1 MFWLVLQNEH
11 HLSNHSSDIHP
22 DSTQVNRMVERK
34 SRSHFHALSIQQE
47 EPQLLM
53 QPDADHM
60 RYLNHLARS
69 YPSVEAVAEAMINL
83 QAQLNLPKG
92 TEHFISDIH
101 GEFDAF
107 CKVVSHASGAIKR
120 RIAEIFS
127 DTLSDAEKVNL
138 GALIYTPETM
148 LGVMLPVA
156 GEKRQWYRDTLLRLI
171 RVLRSVSSK
180 YPRAKVRQLIEGR
193 FEALVEEL
201 LYEQEQSA
209 DKCDYYQDLIETI
222 ITTGH
227 AKALI
232 VVMAKAIQCLA
243 IDHLHVVGDIY
254 DRGPGAHLILDR
266 LMAYHS
272 VDIQWGN
279 HDIMWMG
286 AAGGSEACMANVIR
300 ISLHHGNMETLEN
313 GYAVSL
319 LPLASFAIDTYGND
333 PCERFMP
340 QGFNPSNDSEGERRL
355 MGRMH
360 KAITMIQFKLEAR
373 IIRRRPEYGFEDRL
387 LLDKIDFEQ
396 GTVRI
401 DKAIYPLRD
410 TRFQT
415 VAPDD
420 PYALTPAEDHVV
432 ARLKSA
438 FLNSEKLQKHVR
450 FLFAKGS
457 IYKTYNGNLLY
468 HGCLPMN
475 DDGTFKSLQLNHDG
489 YAGKALME
497 KMHRLARQGFFT
509 ADDPVKKQAGL
520 DAMWYLWCGPCSPL
534 FGKEKMATFER
545 YFIED
550 PSTHKEP
557 RNIYYTLR
565 DDEATVRRIIETFGL
580 NPDSGHIINGHVPV
594 IVKKKERPLKAGDK
608 LIVIDGGFSPA
619 YQKKTGIAGYT
630 LVYNSRGLL
639 LATHQRHEKGA
650 SADMNVHDID
660 CTTEIIEKRHHR
672 IRIKDTDMGR
682 EIQRRIGELTALHD
696 AYRNGSIDLER
707 A

>member
-1 MFWLVLQNEH
+1 MDPL
-11 HLSNHSSDIHP
+11 P
-22 DSTQVNRMVERK
+22 DHTN
-34 SRSHFHALSIQQE
+34 
-47 EPQLLM
+47 
-53 QPDADHM
+53 
-60 RYLNHLARS
+60 YLNQLAKS
-69 YPSVEAVAEAMINL
+69 YPSVEAVAEAIINL

-127 DTLSDAEKVNL
+127 ETLSDAEKVNL

-148 LGVMLPVA
+148 LGVMVPVA
-156 GEKRQWYRDTLLRLI
+156 DEQRQWYRDTLLRLI
-171 RVLRSVSSK
+171 RVLRSVASK
-180 YPRAKVRQLIEGR
+180 YPHAKVRQLIEGR

-209 DKCDYYQDLIETI
+209 DKCDYYQGLIETI

-227 AKALI
+227 ANALI
-232 VVMAKAIQCLA
+232 VVITQAIQCLA

-254 DRGPGAHLILDR
+254 DRGPDAHRILDR

-279 HDIMWMG
+279 HDIIWMG
-286 AAGGSEACMANVIR
+286 AAGGSAACMANVIR
-300 ISLHHGNMETLEN
+300 ISLRHGNMETLEN

-319 LPLASFAIDTYGND
+319 LPLASFAIETYAND

-340 QGFNPSNDSEGERRL
+340 QGFNPSDDSAGERRL
-355 MGRMH
+355 MAQMH
-360 KAITMIQFKLEAR
+360 KAITIIQFKLEAQ
-373 IIRRRPEYGFEDRL
+373 IIRRRPEYGLENRL

-396 GTVRI
+396 GTVRVGER
-401 DKAIYPLRD
+401 IYPLLD

-415 VAPDD
+415 VAPHD
-420 PYALTPAEDHVV
+420 PFALTPSENHVV
-432 ARLKSA
+432 ARLKLA
-438 FLNSEKLQKHVR
+438 FLNSEKLQQHVR

-475 DDGTFKSLQLNHDG
+475 GDGSFKSLCLLHTE

-497 KMHRLARQGFFT
+497 KSHRLARQGFFLT
-509 ADDPVKKQAGL
+509 DDATKKQAGL

-534 FGKEKMATFER
+534 FGKEKMATFEN

-580 NPDSGHIINGHVPV
+580 NPEDGHIVNGHVPV
-594 IVKKKERPLKAGDK
+594 IVKKMERPLKAGGR

-630 LVYNSRGLL
+630 LVYNSWGLL
-639 LATHQRHEKGA
+639 LSTHQGRAA
-650 SADMNVHDID
+650 SPAADMDIHDID
-660 CTTEIIEKRHHR
+660 CTTEIIENRHHR
-672 IRIKDTDMGR
+672 IRIRDTDLGR
-682 EIQRRIGELTALHD
+682 EIQHRIEALTALHD
-696 AYRNGSIDLER
+696 AYRKGVIVLDGHLR
-707 A
+707 TGQ

>member
-1 MFWLVLQNEH
+1 MALLPD
-11 HLSNHSSDIHP
+11 HL
-22 DSTQVNRMVERK
+22 
-34 SRSHFHALSIQQE
+34 
-47 EPQLLM
+47 
-53 QPDADHM
+53 
-60 RYLNHLARS
+60 RYLIHLAKS
-69 YPSVEAVAEAMINL
+69 YPSVEAVAEAIINL
-83 QAQLNLPKG
+83 QAQLDLPKG

-101 GEFDAF
+101 GEFDSF

-120 RIAEIFS
+120 KIAEIFN
-127 DTLSDAEKVNL
+127 DTLSESEKVNL
-138 GALIYTPETM
+138 GALIYTPEAM
-148 LGVMLPVA
+148 LGIMLPA
-156 GEKRQWYRDTLLRLI
+156 FDEQRQWYRETLLRLI
-171 RVLRSVSSK
+171 QVLRAVSSK
-180 YPRAKVRQLIEGR
+180 YPRAKVRQLIEGQ

-201 LYEQEQSA
+201 LYEQEQLT
-209 DKCDYYQDLIETI
+209 DKCDYYHCLLETI

-232 VVMAKAIQCLA
+232 VVITKAIQCLA

-279 HDIMWMG
+279 HDILWMG

-300 ISLHHGNMETLEN
+300 ISLRHGNMQTLEN

-319 LPLASFAIDTYGND
+319 LPLVSFAIETYAND
-333 PCERFMP
+333 PCDLFLP
-340 QGFNPSNDSEGERRL
+340 QGFNQSDDSEGECRL
-355 MGRMH
+355 MAQMH
-360 KAITMIQFKLEAR
+360 KAITIIQLKLEAQ
-373 IIRRRPEYGFEDRL
+373 IIKRRPEYGLENRL

-396 GTVRI
+396 GTVRV
-401 DKAIYPLRD
+401 DERIYPLLD

-415 VAPDD
+415 VAPND
-420 PYALTPAEDHVV
+420 PYALTPSEHHVV
-432 ARLKSA
+432 ARLKLA
-438 FLNSEKLQKHVR
+438 FSNSEKLQQHTR

-475 DDGTFKSLQLNHDG
+475 GDGSFKSLRIDHTE

-497 KMHRLARQGFFT
+497 KLHRLARQGFFPT
-509 ADDPVKKQAGL
+509 EDATKKQAGL
-520 DAMWYLWCGPCSPL
+520 DAMWYLWCGSCSPL
-534 FGKEKMATFER
+534 FGKEKMATFEN
-545 YFIED
+545 YFVED

-580 NPDSGHIINGHVPV
+580 NPDGGHIINGHVPV
-594 IVKKKERPLKAGDK
+594 IVKKKERPLKAGGK

-630 LVYNSRGLL
+630 LVYNSWGLL
-639 LATHQRHEKGA
+639 LATHQSRKA
-650 SADMNVHDID
+650 RPAADVDIHDID
-660 CTTEIIEKRHHR
+660 CTTEIIENRHHR
-672 IRIKDTDMGR
+672 IRIKDTDVGR
-682 EIQRRIGELTALHD
+682 EIQGRIEELTALHD
-696 AYRNGSIDLER
+696 AYREGAISIDR
-707 A
+707 P

>member
-1 MFWLVLQNEH
+1 MAPLPD
-11 HLSNHSSDIHP
+11 HL
-22 DSTQVNRMVERK
+22 
-34 SRSHFHALSIQQE
+34 
-47 EPQLLM
+47 
-53 QPDADHM
+53 
-60 RYLNHLARS
+60 RYLNHLAKS
-69 YPSVEAVAEAMINL
+69 YPSVEMVAEAIINF

-101 GEFDAF
+101 GEFDSF

-120 RIAEIFS
+120 KIAEIFK
-127 DTLSDAEKVNL
+127 DTLSESEKVSL
-138 GALIYTPETM
+138 GALIYTPEAM
-148 LGVMLPVA
+148 LGNMLPVA
-156 GEKRQWYRDTLLRLI
+156 DEQRQWYRETLLRLI
-171 RVLRSVSSK
+171 QVLRAVSSK

-201 LYEQEQSA
+201 LYEQEQLT
-209 DKCDYYQDLIETI
+209 DKGDYYHGLIETI

-232 VVMAKAIQCLA
+232 IVMTKAIQCLA

-279 HDIMWMG
+279 HDILWMG

-300 ISLHHGNMETLEN
+300 ISLRHGNMHTLEN

-319 LPLASFAIDTYGND
+319 LPLVSLAIETYGDD
-333 PCERFMP
+333 PCELFLP
-340 QGFNPSNDSEGERRL
+340 QGFNQSDDSEGERRL
-355 MGRMH
+355 MAKMH
-360 KAITMIQFKLEAR
+360 KAITMIQFKLEAQ
-373 IIRRRPEYGFEDRL
+373 IIRRRPEYGLENRL
-387 LLDKIDFEQ
+387 LLDKIDFEL
-396 GTVRI
+396 GTVRV
-401 DKAIYPLRD
+401 DEHIYPLLD

-415 VAPDD
+415 VAPHD
-420 PYALTPAEDHVV
+420 PYALTPSEHHVV
-432 ARLKSA
+432 ERLKLA
-438 FLNSEKLQKHVR
+438 FLNSEKLQLHAR

-475 DDGTFKSLQLNHDG
+475 RDGSFKSLRLDHSE

-497 KMHRLARQGFFT
+497 KLHRLARQGFFPI
-509 ADDPVKKQAGL
+509 DDPPKKQAGL

-534 FGKEKMATFER
+534 FGKEKMATFEH
-545 YFIED
+545 YLIED

-565 DDEATVRRIIETFGL
+565 EDEATVRRIIETFGL
-580 NPDSGHIINGHVPV
+580 NPDGGHIINGHVPV
-594 IVKKKERPLKAGDK
+594 IVKKKERPLKAGGK

-630 LVYNSRGLL
+630 LVYNSWGLL
-639 LATHQRHEKGA
+639 LATHHSRKA
-650 SADMNVHDID
+650 SPAADMDIHDID
-660 CTTEIIEKRHHR
+660 CTTEIIENQHRR
-672 IRIKDTDMGR
+672 IRIKDTDRGR
-682 EIQRRIGELTALHD
+682 EIQHRIDELTALHD
-696 AYRNGSIDLER
+696 AFREGEIALEER
-707 A
+707 

>member
-1 MFWLVLQNEH
+1 MIKTMNPL
-11 HLSNHSSDIHP
+11 P
-22 DSTQVNRMVERK
+22 D
-34 SRSHFHALSIQQE
+34 HI
-47 EPQLLM
+47 
-53 QPDADHM
+53 
-60 RYLNHLARS
+60 RYLNHLAKT
-69 YPSVEAVAEAMINL
+69 YPSPETTAEAIINL

-120 RIAEIFS
+120 RIAEIFG

-156 GEKRQWYRDTLLRLI
+156 GEQRQWYRETLLRLI

-180 YPRAKVRQLIEGR
+180 YPRAKVRRLIEGR

-201 LYEQEQSA
+201 LYEQEQLA
-209 DKCDYYQDLIETI
+209 DKCDYYQGLIETI

-232 VVMAKAIQCLA
+232 VVITQAIQCLA

-254 DRGPGAHLILDR
+254 DRGPGAHLIVDR

-279 HDIMWMG
+279 HDILWMG
-286 AAGGSEACMANVIR
+286 AAGGSDACIANVIR
-300 ISLHHGNMETLEN
+300 ISLRHGNMETLEN

-319 LPLASFAIDTYGND
+319 LPLASFAIETHGND
-333 PCERFMP
+333 PCNRFMP
-340 QGFNPSNDSEGERRL
+340 QRFNQSGDSEGERRL
-355 MGRMH
+355 MAQMH
-360 KAITMIQFKLEAR
+360 KAITIIQFKLEAQ
-373 IIRRRPEYGFEDRL
+373 IIRRRPEYGLVDRL

-396 GTVRI
+396 ETVKI
-401 DKAIYPLRD
+401 DKRIYSLLD
-410 TRFQT
+410 TEFPT
-415 VAPDD
+415 VAPHD
-420 PYALTPAEDHVV
+420 PYALTPSEQHVV
-432 ARLKSA
+432 ARLKLA
-438 FLNSEKLQKHVR
+438 FLNSEKLQRHAR
-450 FLFAKGS
+450 YLFAEGS

-468 HGCLPMN
+468 HGCIPMN
-475 DDGTFKSLQLNHDG
+475 NDGSYKSLRLNQTD

-497 KMHRLARQGFFT
+497 KLHRLARQGFFT
-509 ADDPVKKQAGL
+509 TDHPTKKQEGL

-534 FGKEKMATFER
+534 FGKEKMATFEH

-565 DDEATVRRIIETFGL
+565 DNEATVRRILETFGL
-580 NPDSGHIINGHVPV
+580 NPDGGHVINGHVPV
-594 IVKKKERPLKAGDK
+594 IVKKKERPLKAGGK

-630 LVYNSRGLL
+630 LVYNSWGLL
-639 LATHQRHEKGA
+639 LSTHQRREA
-650 SADMNVHDID
+650 DPSAAMVIHDID
-660 CTTEIIEKRHHR
+660 CTTEIIENQHYRV
-672 IRIKDTDMGR
+672 RIKDTDIGR
-682 EIQRRIGELTALHD
+682 EIQGRIEELTALHD
-696 AYRNGSIDLER
+696 AYREGKIENKKQ
-707 A
+707 

>member
-1 MFWLVLQNEH
+1 MDPL
-11 HLSNHSSDIHP
+11 P
-22 DSTQVNRMVERK
+22 DHTS
-34 SRSHFHALSIQQE
+34 
-47 EPQLLM
+47 
-53 QPDADHM
+53 
-60 RYLNHLARS
+60 YLNHLAKS
-69 YPSVEAVAEAMINL
+69 HPSVEAVAEAIINL

-120 RIAEIFS
+120 RIADIFD
-127 DTLSDAEKVNL
+127 DTLSDAEKVKL

-148 LGVMLPVA
+148 LGIMLPPA
-156 GEKRQWYRDTLLRLI
+156 DEQRQWYRDTLLRLI
-171 RVLRSVSSK
+171 RVLRSVASK
-180 YPRAKVRQLIEGR
+180 YPHAKVRQLIEGR

-209 DKCDYYQDLIETI
+209 DKCDYYQGLIETI

-232 VVMAKAIQCLA
+232 VVMANAIQCLA

-254 DRGPGAHLILDR
+254 DRGPGAHLIVDR

-279 HDIMWMG
+279 HDILWMG

-300 ISLHHGNMETLEN
+300 ISLRHGNMETLEN

-319 LPLASFAIDTYGND
+319 LPLASFAIETYAND
-333 PCERFMP
+333 PCELFMP
-340 QGFNPSNDSEGERRL
+340 QGFNPSDDSAGERRL
-355 MGRMH
+355 MAQMH
-360 KAITMIQFKLEAR
+360 KAITIIQFKLEAQ
-373 IIRRRPEYGFEDRL
+373 IIRRRPAYGLDDRL
-387 LLDKIDFEQ
+387 LLDKIEFEQ
-396 GTVRI
+396 GTVKIEKR
-401 DKAIYPLRD
+401 IYPLLD

-420 PYALTPAEDHVV
+420 PFALTPAEHHVV

-438 FLNSEKLQKHVR
+438 FLNSEKLQRHVR

-475 DDGTFKSLQLNHDG
+475 DDGTFKSLQLNHDV

-509 ADDPVKKQAGL
+509 ADDPAKKQAGL
-520 DAMWYLWCGPCSPL
+520 DALWYLWCGPCSPL

-565 DDEATVRRIIETFGL
+565 DDEATVRRIIETFDL

-594 IVKKKERPLKAGDK
+594 IVKKKELPLKAGNK

-630 LVYNSRGLL
+630 LVYNSWGLL
-639 LATHQRHEKGA
+639 LATHQGKAA
-650 SADMNVHDID
+650 SPAAKLDIHDID
-660 CTTEIIEKRHHR
+660 CTTEIVERRGRR
-672 IRIKDTDMGR
+672 IRIKHTDIGL
-682 EIQRRIGELTALHD
+682 EITRRIEELTALHD
-696 AYRNGSIDLER
+696 AYRDGSIDLER

>member
-1 MFWLVLQNEH
+1 MDPL
-11 HLSNHSSDIHP
+11 P
-22 DSTQVNRMVERK
+22 DD
-34 SRSHFHALSIQQE
+34 L
-47 EPQLLM
+47 
-53 QPDADHM
+53 
-60 RYLNHLARS
+60 RYLNHLAKS
-69 YPSVEAVAEAMINL
+69 YPSVEAVAEAIINL

-101 GEFDAF
+101 GEFDSF

-120 RIAEIFS
+120 RIAEIFD

-148 LGVMLPVA
+148 LGIMLSVA
-156 GEKRQWYRDTLLRLI
+156 DDHKHWYKETLMRLI
-171 RVLRSVSSK
+171 RVLRTVASK
-180 YPRAKVRQLIEGR
+180 YPRYKVRKLIEGR

-201 LYEQEQSA
+201 LYEQEKLT
-209 DKCDYYQDLIETI
+209 DKRDYYQGLIETI

-232 VVMAKAIQCLA
+232 IVITKAIQCLA

-254 DRGPGAHLILDR
+254 DRGPGAHLIVGR

-286 AAGGSEACMANVIR
+286 AAGGSEACIANVIR
-300 ISLHHGNMETLEN
+300 ISLRHGNMETLEN

-319 LPLASFAIDTYGND
+319 LPLASFAIETYGND
-333 PCERFMP
+333 PCELFMS
-340 QGFNPSNDSEGERRL
+340 QGFNPSDDSEGDRRL
-355 MGRMH
+355 MAKMH
-360 KAITMIQFKLEAR
+360 KAITIIQFKLEAR
-373 IIRRRPEYGFEDRL
+373 IIRRRPEYGLEDRL
-387 LLDKIDFEQ
+387 LLEKIDFEQ
-396 GTVRI
+396 GIVRI
-401 DKAIYPLRD
+401 DKRIYPLRD

-415 VAPDD
+415 VAPQD
-420 PYALTPAEDHVV
+420 PYALTPSEQHVV
-432 ARLKSA
+432 ERLKLA
-438 FLNSEKLQKHVR
+438 FLNSEKLQQHSR

-475 DDGTFKSLQLNHDG
+475 DDGTFESLRLNHTE

-497 KMHRLARQGFFT
+497 KFHRLARQGFFHT
-509 ADDPVKKQAGL
+509 DDPAKKQAGL

-534 FGKEKMATFER
+534 FGKEKMATFEQ
-545 YFIED
+545 YFIKD

-565 DDEATVRRIIETFGL
+565 DDEATVRRIQETFGL
-580 NPDSGHIINGHVPV
+580 NPDDGHIINGHVPV
-594 IVKKKERPLKAGDK
+594 IVKKNESPLKAGGK
-608 LIVIDGGFSPA
+608 LIVIDGGFCPA

-630 LVYNSRGLL
+630 LVYNSWGLL
-639 LATHQRHEKGA
+639 LATHQRNEDSPSG
-650 SADMNVHDID
+650 DMDIHDID
-660 CTTEIIEKRHHR
+660 CTTEIIENRNHR
-672 IRIKDTDMGR
+672 IRIKHTDLGR
-682 EIQRRIGELTALHD
+682 EIRRRIEELTALHN
-696 AYRNGSIDLER
+696 AYRDGSIVLDRL
-707 A
+707 